1 MATCKS
7 LSSERLYRNELCTPL
22 LEASFLKADVDPST
36 SMLMAEGR
44 GGFLVINFYGA
55 NELRLGDMKHQMLY
69 HTLSLC
75 V

>member
-1 MATCKS
+1 
-7 LSSERLYRNELCTPL
+7 
-22 LEASFLKADVDPST
+22 
-36 SMLMAEGR
+36 MLMAEGR